1 MKRIVRKGEDT
12 KIECPITG
20 TPIPIIEWYK
30 GPDIIDYS
38 WFRIRTVKK
47 AMKIKKTVK
56 EDMGVYWCKGVNGF
70 GNTQVRVDLIVIGR
84 WFFCCFMG
92 VSIIDFSGKYG
103 LLCMNAYMFTKLCRH
118 FH

>member
-20 TPIPIIEWYK
+20 NPIPIIEWYK

-84 WFFCCFMG
+84 SFYFALWNYNFILFFG
-92 VSIIDFSGKYG
+92 EYG
-103 LLCMNAYMFTKLCRH
+103 LN
-118 FH
+118 